1 MDAAVLPQS
10 GFLTIL
16 MDSLTS
22 CYLCVESSLV
32 MFCEVDCTLTLIKNA
47 SCKVFA
53 DNIAELSI
61 QAGVAFG
68 FSGTQ
73 AGTVAMASGVSSAG
87 VGNGVGAA
95 AANMG
100 TLALPGSSSGPGTS
114 SLMAGSLGPAGGPG
128 TMASNRVAV
137 SAASVQDQQY
147 LHAMMQNLGFPYYP
161 GPHFGP
167 QTFSGP
173 PTHMGTQQVSILL
186 FLFSPG
192 LFFLRNALSQDA

>member
-1 MDAAVLPQS
+1 
-10 GFLTIL
+10 

-87 VGNGVGAA
+87 AGN
-95 AANMG
+95 ANMG
-100 TLALPGSSSGPGTS
+100 TLALPGSSSGPGTN

-137 SAASVQDQQY
+137 SATSVQEQQY
-147 LHAMMQNLGFPYYP
+147 LHAMMQNLGFPYHPGVHYP
-161 GPHFGP
+161 GPHFVP
-167 QTFSGP
+167 PTFSGP

-192 LFFLRNALSQDA
+192 LFFLRKALSQDA

>member
-1 MDAAVLPQS
+1 
-10 GFLTIL
+10 
-16 MDSLTS
+16 
-22 CYLCVESSLV
+22 
-32 MFCEVDCTLTLIKNA
+32 MFFEVDCTLTLIKNA

-73 AGTVAMASGVSSAG
+73 AGTVGMGSGVSSAG
-87 VGNGVGAA
+87 VGNGVAA

-100 TLALPGSSSGPGTS
+100 TLAVPGSSSAPGTS

-137 SAASVQDQQY
+137 SAASVQEQQY
-147 LHAMMQNLGFPYYP
+147 LHAMMQNLGFPYHHYP

-167 QTFSGP
+167 PTFSGP
-173 PTHMGTQQVSILL
+173 PAHMGTQQVSILL
-186 FLFSPG
+186 FFLSPG
-192 LFFLRNALSQDA
+192 LFFLRKALSQDA

>member
-1 MDAAVLPQS
+1 
-10 GFLTIL
+10 
-16 MDSLTS
+16 
-22 CYLCVESSLV
+22 

-87 VGNGVGAA
+87 VGNGVAAA

-100 TLALPGSSSGPGTS
+100 TLGLPGSSSGPGTS

-128 TMASNRVAV
+128 TVASNRVAV
-137 SAASVQDQQY
+137 SAASVQEQQY
-147 LHAMMQNLGFPYYP
+147 FHAVMQNLGFPYHHYP
-161 GPHFGP
+161 GPHFGTP
-167 QTFSGP
+167 TFSGP

-192 LFFLRNALSQDA
+192 LFFLRKALSQDA